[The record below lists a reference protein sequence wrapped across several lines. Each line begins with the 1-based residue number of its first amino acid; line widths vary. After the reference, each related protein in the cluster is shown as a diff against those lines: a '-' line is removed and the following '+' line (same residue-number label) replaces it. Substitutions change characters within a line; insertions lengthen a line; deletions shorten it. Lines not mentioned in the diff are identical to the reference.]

1 MSSPSDS
8 TTDRPH
14 PRSRSR
20 CCGRGGSWS
29 ALNVVTMVAG
39 FALFWPLGLCV
50 LFWILGGR
58 YVRELPHATIRQWS
72 KLSGAWRGPVAGG
85 SPGAG
90 DNVVFNEYQQTQ
102 YERIR
107 EIKDEIRN
115 RARNFSEFRARAR
128 RRADEEEFDRFMSDA
143 PLREGS

>member
-1 MSSPSDS
+1 
-8 TTDRPH
+8 
-14 PRSRSR
+14 
-20 CCGRGGSWS
+20 
-29 ALNVVTMVAG
+29 MVAG

-58 YVRELPHATIRQWS
+58 DVRELPDAMHRQWS

-115 RARNFSEFRARAR
+115 RARRFSEFRARAK

-143 PLREGS
+143 PLREGG